1 MRRNK
6 PILFLLLVCLLLS
19 ACAGPAVSVPSEEVE
34 IQESSAPSLPSAAEL
49 SPSPEPTP
57 EEPTPFPES
66 PSPVPEAYTGPLGIF
81 PLLVTEEISLDLI
94 ITRNPLLHQV
104 EMCLSWMIPG
114 DREGYEI
121 SDIRIND
128 SLRFDESLSMLW
140 ENEAFLDLGPLIAE
154 GLFSWD
160 DLRSFHCRVLK
171 TVWSKEDRRSIP
183 VWEAECE
190 VTIPQDFQPDFV
202 FQIPD
207 LIGFLDIDNGTE
219 YLFL

>member
-1 MRRNK
+1 M
-6 PILFLLLVCLLLS
+6 
-19 ACAGPAVSVPSEEVE
+19 
-34 IQESSAPSLPSAAEL
+34 
-49 SPSPEPTP
+49 
-57 EEPTPFPES
+57 
-66 PSPVPEAYTGPLGIF
+66 GIF

-154 GLFSWD
+154 GLFSWE
-160 DLRSFHCRVLK
+160 DLHSFHCRVLK

-202 FQIPD
+202 FLPCLGAHAEKQLLCDDENMHITLLGLGRPAWS
-207 LIGFLDIDNGTE
+207 GGGT
-219 YLFL
+219 FG